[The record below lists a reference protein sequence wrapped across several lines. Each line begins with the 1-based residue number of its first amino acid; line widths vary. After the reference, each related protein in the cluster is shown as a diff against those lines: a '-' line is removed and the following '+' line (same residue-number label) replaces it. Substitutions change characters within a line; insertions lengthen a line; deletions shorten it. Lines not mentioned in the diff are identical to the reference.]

1 MRNSEVLFYPMHVYL
16 CKMHPAEPT
25 SRCIDSIF
33 NRGLLLLFFQFQ
45 FIVSCPK
52 SCQCSDNSGAMVVQC
67 SSRDLEEIPI
77 DLPTD
82 TVSLKLDANKI
93 QQVPNNAFKDLNY
106 LQELDL
112 SKNSIEKI
120 ELSAFK
126 GVSDGLRLLDL
137 SGNQIQTI
145 PKEALANLKG
155 KIRLSNNPLHCDCS
169 LQEMLRELN
178 LDPDTVNDIS
188 CQTSVQEEY
197 VGKPLIQVLDSGI
210 NFCNIHHRTTDVA
223 MFITMFGWFTMV
235 ITYVVYYVRHNQ
247 EDARRHLEY
256 LKSLPSTQITKDFDT
271 ISTVL

>member
-1 MRNSEVLFYPMHVYL
+1 MHLTDHSHRCSEF
-16 CKMHPAEPT
+16 
-25 SRCIDSIF
+25 IF
-33 NRGLLLLFFQFQ
+33 HRGLLLLLFHFHA
-45 FIVSCPK
+45 VAPCPK
-52 SCQCSDNSGAMVVQC
+52 SCQCTDNSGGIVVQC
-67 SSRDLEEIPI
+67 SSRNLEEIPI
-77 DLPTD
+77 DLPME
-82 TVSLKLDANKI
+82 TVSLKLDANRI
-93 QQVPNNAFKDLNY
+93 QQVPNNAFKDLAS

-126 GVSDGLRLLDL
+126 GVADGLRLLDL
-137 SGNQIQTI
+137 SGNQIHNI

-197 VGKPLIQVLDSGI
+197 VGKPLIQVLDSGV

-235 ITYVVYYVRHNQ
+235 ISYVVYYVRHNQ

-271 ISTVL
+271 VSTVL

>member
-1 MRNSEVLFYPMHVYL
+1 
-16 CKMHPAEPT
+16 MHPAEQTP
-25 SRCIDSIF
+25 RCTDFIF

-52 SCQCSDNSGAMVVQC
+52 SCQCSDNSGSMVVQC
-67 SSRDLEEIPI
+67 SSRNLEEIPI
-77 DLPTD
+77 DLPMD

-93 QQVPNNAFKDLNY
+93 QSVPNNAFKDLTY

-112 SKNSIEKI
+112 SRNSIEKI

-126 GVSDGLRLLDL
+126 GVTDGLRLLDL
-137 SGNQIQTI
+137 SGNQIQSI

-155 KIRLSNNPLHCDCS
+155 KIRLSNNPLRCDCS

-178 LDPDTVNDIS
+178 LDPDTVNDIA

-197 VGKPLIQVLDSGI
+197 VGKPLIQVLDSGV